1 MDKQCEKLEVF
12 NKMLEKNQTGM
23 KNTITEM
30 KNISLIYRGIGKKKR
45 NLTIETGIRKN
56 KSKHKLT

>member
-30 KNISLIYRGIGKKKR
+30 KNISLRYRRIGKKKK
-45 NLTIETGIRKN
+45 GI
-56 KSKHKLT
+56 